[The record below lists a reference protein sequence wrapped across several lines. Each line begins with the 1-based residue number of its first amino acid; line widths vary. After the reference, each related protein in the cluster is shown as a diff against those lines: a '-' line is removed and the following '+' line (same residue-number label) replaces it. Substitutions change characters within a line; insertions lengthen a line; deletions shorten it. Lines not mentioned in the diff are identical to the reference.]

1 MGIKDKLP
9 KHRLIRYLVAAI
21 LLVLSLSLARNVMR
35 LYRINRAID
44 DAYSA
49 LEELDKKNRDLAD
62 QIKFVRSEDYIEKQA
77 RDKLGLAKEGEIV
90 VVLPDSETLRK
101 LSPRIERELENE
113 IPLQNWQKWLKLF

>member
-1 MGIKDKLP
+1 MGIRDKLP

-44 DAYSA
+44 DAYFA